1 MTKLLFQFLSSLL
14 AGRADTTAPASR
26 QAPVNPGSWPAPAPS
41 QPHSRTARAGSGML
55 GNNEIELIDPLRE
68 WTQRPKLLAAVQDM
82 ERSQNTQHVFSPTQH
97 PSPSFTG
104 SILNCGELL
113 PPHIQLAGLRPLGK
127 DTGPRL
133 SQSTDSVHV
142 VTRTVQRWACA
153 QALLVRCKPG
163 LLPKDV

>member
-1 MTKLLFQFLSSLL
+1 MNNCILYLLDTVPSSPVWGMAVIETIATLRKVLKQMEFIQMEKKDSTNSLPVFLISNYYL
-14 AGRADTTAPASR
+14 
-26 QAPVNPGSWPAPAPS
+26 
-41 QPHSRTARAGSGML
+41 
-55 GNNEIELIDPLRE
+55 DPLRE